1 MSDNTSRNVGL
12 RPIRHLSGAPWN
24 NQLSIYYHSTAATAM
39 FKGCLVGS
47 NAAYT
52 SGDTVH
58 ADPLGIYQ
66 SIDIG
71 DHVTFGTPTAV
82 IGVAWTFGNTPQLA
96 TDVTNLNSVNM
107 INDDESGYIG
117 VIDDPSV
124 IYEIEGSNATW
135 VSSNIGDYCDSTGN
149 STGSVATG
157 RSTVNLDHAS
167 IAATGGMFR
176 ILRLVPRPDNEI
188 GAYCKLEV
196 MIAEHQ
202 LGALLQAYPTT

>member
-1 MSDNTSRNVGL
+1 MTNTSRIVGL
-12 RPIRHLSGAPWN
+12 RPIRHINGSPWN

-52 SGDTVH
+52 SGDTVA
-58 ADPLGIYQ
+58 ADPLGIHQ

-71 DHVTFGTPTAV
+71 DHLVFGTPTAV

-96 TDVTNLNSVNM
+96 AQVDNLNKVNM
-107 INDDESGYIG
+107 FNDGDSGYVG
-117 VIDDPSV
+117 VIDDPTV
-124 IYEIEGSNATW
+124 IFEIEGSNATW

-157 RSTVNLDHAS
+157 RSSLVLDHGV

-196 MIAEHQ
+196 VIAEHQ
-202 LGALLQAYPTT
+202 FGSLLQAYPTT